1 MLSIVISVLALSFV
15 ESNGTAASTRKKR
28 SCGLSDLFCCHR
40 AQSEP
45 NALQNL
51 MPRPEGGTK
60 RTEIRRSYNLVNHTA
75 LIPTEVDIPGNKPV
89 TKCDQSKPCRVGLD
103 LDNEMQIDVITQEDK
118 DVDENDR
125 WNFSPCENQLGYYL
139 PFQENG
145 HTFMSWDWKTAN
157 WFFTDDLTGCDV
169 FVAKKSDE
177 ENKAL
182 IIHSNLNRLKDPNEK
197 EENFRIKGETA
208 ERIVNSALF
217 PGFRLVMR
225 LYARPSYPAAT
236 NFIEEYKANHSLPGS
251 KIFTYE
257 YDLDNYQDGYIF
269 FGKDGKFYVKAKQ
282 GTETVELKATLE

>member
-1 MLSIVISVLALSFV
+1 MRGFVLSTVILVLALSFV
-15 ESNGTAASTRKKR
+15 ASNQAAATTRKKR
-28 SCGLSDLFCCHR
+28 GCILSTCCHR
-40 AQSEP
+40 KQSEP

-51 MPRPEGGTK
+51 MPTPEGGTK
-60 RTEIRRSYNLVNHTA
+60 PAEIRRSYNLVNHTA
-75 LIPTEVDIPGNKPV
+75 LIPTEVDIPGNESV

-103 LDNEMQIDVITQEDK
+103 LDNEIQIDVITQEDK
-118 DVDENDR
+118 DVDENHW

-139 PFQENG
+139 LFRENG

-169 FVAKKSDE
+169 FVAKKLDE

-182 IIHSNLNRLKDPNEK
+182 IIHSNLNRLKEPNEK

-208 ERIVNSALF
+208 ERIVNLF

-225 LYARPSYPAAT
+225 LYARPSHPAAT

-251 KIFTYE
+251 KIFTHE
-257 YDLDNYQDGYIF
+257 YDLDNYRDGYIF

-282 GTETVELKATLE
+282 GTETVELKANLE